1 VEEVEAT
8 DAGRWEGLGRD
19 PATGGY
25 RQSEMETATRVEHEL
40 GVRLERATDPHVDW
54 VDANGKTYDAVGNF
68 DGKHFEAQWPNLQER
83 ILDHLEKADY
93 VPIDVSRFSVV
104 QVR

>member
-54 VDANGKTYDAVGNF
+54 
-68 DGKHFEAQWPNLQER
+68 
-83 ILDHLEKADY
+83 
-93 VPIDVSRFSVV
+93 
-104 QVR
+104 